1 MKTSYAV
8 IGLGKFGQYV
18 AKGLIRNNENVIVCD
33 DSEEHIREFKD
44 LSDEVYIL
52 DATNKE
58 ALREA
63 GVKELDVVIISIGE
77 NIESS
82 ILSVIALQELKN
94 KFIIAKAVNRSHG
107 IILNRLGVDLVVRPE
122 QDASSRLLDKLL
134 WNRNHIFKINE
145 QLDLSKVPIIESD
158 VGKSVGTKQYELQ
171 MRENVKIIGVYQSG
185 IWHIHTKKAGVKE
198 PLEQLILEQGAVLLL
213 LQSHINA

>member
-94 KFIIAKAVNRSHG
+94 KFIIAKAVNLSL
-107 IILNRLGVDLVVRPE
+107 I
-122 QDASSRLLDKLL
+122 
-134 WNRNHIFKINE
+134 HI
-145 QLDLSKVPIIESD
+145 
-158 VGKSVGTKQYELQ
+158 
-171 MRENVKIIGVYQSG
+171 
-185 IWHIHTKKAGVKE
+185 
-198 PLEQLILEQGAVLLL
+198 
-213 LQSHINA
+213 